1 MERQD
6 LRRLMELGIAIA
18 LAVVLAQVRL
28 FRLPQGGSV
37 TAGSMVP
44 LFYVSL
50 RWGAKWGILAGA
62 VAGVL
67 HSLIGPFIVHPI
79 QYLLD
84 YPIAFVAIGLAGF
97 FQRRPVVGVIVGG
110 AGRWF
115 SHFLSGIV
123 FFASY
128 APKGQS
134 PVLYSAWYNG
144 SYMLIEVIFSIVLTL
159 LVLRAM
165 ERIRPL
171 APTSR

>member
-1 MERQD
+1 
-6 LRRLMELGIAIA
+6 MELGIAVA

-50 RWGAKWGILAGA
+50 RWGAIAGG

-84 YPIAFVAIGLAGF
+84 YPIAYAAIGLAGF
-97 FQRRPVVGVIVGG
+97 FQGRPVVGVIIGG

-128 APKGQS
+128 APKG
-134 PVLYSAWYNG
+134 
-144 SYMLIEVIFSIVLTL
+144 
-159 LVLRAM
+159 
-165 ERIRPL
+165 
-171 APTSR
+171 